1 MGIEPQFQKILPTQT
16 WDWSTELLSGTIKE
30 EEVYGLCWTQVCRDG
45 RVYNT
50 HNIMTIRWR
59 RNELLEAWGLYQM
72 YLLPDVHP
80 ATGGKTVHKGDV
92 LCCMWYVCLILL
104 CNAYMRTRHHC
115 YMVGNIDI
123 TTLYA
128 FHLLNDLFLDAPKS
142 LVGMVL
148 GVVYLHTNA
157 SLAMPVIRTLL
168 SVGA

>member
-1 MGIEPQFQKILPTQT
+1 MYIL
-16 WDWSTELLSGTIKE
+16 
-30 EEVYGLCWTQVCRDG
+30 
-45 RVYNT
+45 
-50 HNIMTIRWR
+50 
-59 RNELLEAWGLYQM
+59 LLEVKRFIKAM
-72 YLLPDVHP
+72 FFVVCD
-80 ATGGKTVHKGDV
+80 
-92 LCCMWYVCLILL
+92 VCLILL
-104 CNAYMRTRHHC
+104 CNTYMRTRHHC

>member
-1 MGIEPQFQKILPTQT
+1 
-16 WDWSTELLSGTIKE
+16 
-30 EEVYGLCWTQVCRDG
+30 
-45 RVYNT
+45 
-50 HNIMTIRWR
+50 
-59 RNELLEAWGLYQM
+59 
-72 YLLPDVHP
+72 
-80 ATGGKTVHKGDV
+80 
-92 LCCMWYVCLILL
+92 
-104 CNAYMRTRHHC
+104 
-115 YMVGNIDI
+115 MVGNIDI